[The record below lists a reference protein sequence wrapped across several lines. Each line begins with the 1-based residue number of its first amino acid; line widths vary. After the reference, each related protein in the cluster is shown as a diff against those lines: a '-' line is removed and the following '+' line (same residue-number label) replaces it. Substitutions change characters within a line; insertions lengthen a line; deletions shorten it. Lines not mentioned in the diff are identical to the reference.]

1 MKKTVHILS
10 LILIMIHF
18 ALPLS
23 GCSFIDSI
31 FGYSPKI
38 FACGNVIQ
46 WAAVKNAVSY
56 EIYVNNE
63 HYDSTIELFYIFVDL
78 SKDSDVTVTAKN
90 ENGKESSKSNS
101 VTIQQT
107 SEFSNEES
115 LTISLGVNSKY
126 SINESIK
133 YVKLL
138 GSTTWGEIK
147 IRENRSSNL
156 IIELQD
162 VNMTSYTDSSCI
174 STENSS
180 LDELPFVVIFIV
192 KGTNMLTGST
202 PSQPSS
208 VPEANSERKGATG
221 GVGSCPVIL
230 PTMVIIGDGTLKL
243 TGGKGGTGGVG
254 AASTTWSTSVYGDG
268 GDGGNG
274 GDGLRYNALYI
285 KDGVRLMTIGG
296 EGGKG
301 GSPGGNGSVITG
313 PWNTSNWNQHYGK
326 SGSDGSA
333 YVGEQIIITGGEQYA
348 ENYTTR
354 IVIFWCVIGV
364 IGVITVIGLVNYI
377 RIVKKH
383 KK

>member
-1 MKKTVHILS
+1 MKKIVRYVS
-10 LILIMIHF
+10 LILIAIF
-18 ALPLS
+18 FTLPLT

-38 FACGNVIQ
+38 FVCGNVIQ

-56 EIYVNNE
+56 EIYVDDE
-63 HYDSTIELFYIFVDL
+63 HYDSTTELFYIFVDL
-78 SKDSDVTVTAKN
+78 QKDAEVTVTAKN
-90 ENGKESSKSNS
+90 KNEKESSKSNS

-107 SEFSNEES
+107 SEFSNEET
-115 LTISLGVNSKY
+115 LTINLGVNSKY

-133 YVKLL
+133 YVKLS
-138 GSTTWGEIK
+138 GSATRGEIK
-147 IRENRSSNL
+147 IGENRRTNL

-174 STENSS
+174 STENSF
-180 LDELPFVVIFIV
+180 LGEVPFVVIFIV
-192 KGTNMLTGST
+192 KGTNALTGAT

-208 VPEANSERKGATG
+208 VPEANSKRKGATG
-221 GVGSCPVIL
+221 GTGSCPVIL
-230 PTMVIIGDGTLKL
+230 PTMVIIGDGALKL
-243 TGGKGGTGGVG
+243 TGGQGGAGGVG

-274 GDGLRYNALYI
+274 GDGLQCNTLYL
-285 KDGVRLMTIGG
+285 KDGVKLTTIGG

-301 GSPGGNGSVITG
+301 GSPGENGSIITG

-326 SGSDGSA
+326 SGSSGSS
-333 YVGEQIIITGGEQYA
+333 YVGEKIVITGGEQYA

-364 IGVITVIGLVNYI
+364 VGLITIVGLVNYI